1 MAALINDIVDPS
13 VMVDFV
19 RQWDNEVRRPTS
31 KWTLDEYLPNR
42 EIEDLDY
49 RIRKGTLN
57 DTDIAEYRSW
67 DTPARMTGRPGT
79 FYIEG
84 SLGPVSRQIP
94 LGEEEGLR
102 ARALLAKTN
111 DPIIQAIYQDATKM
125 IRSVQGRVEVARG
138 DLIDDGI
145 VTIAENGLTLTANF
159 GRSAAMRKTAAT
171 VWTNTAA
178 TILTE
183 LLGWVENYVDQ
194 NGSEPDHILMPK
206 TRIGS
211 LALNAE
217 MRSYAASNGTTPNR
231 ISRGT
236 INSILEEEGLP
247 PIRTYDAT
255 VRINGTST
263 RVLAVDKVFLMP
275 GSEEPLGNTFYGPT
289 AEALLLAER
298 GLIEASA
305 APGVVAVVTHTEHPV
320 QTYTVGTAVALPAMP
335 NPDLILDAD
344 VAA

>member
-1 MAALINDIVDPS
+1 MAQLVHDLVDPQLLI
-13 VMVDFV
+13 DFV
-19 RQWDNEVRRPTS
+19 RTWDREVLRPEAQFS
-31 KWTLDEYLPNR
+31 LDSYLPNR
-42 EIEDLDY
+42 ETMDLDF
-49 RIRKGTLN
+49 RIRKGALN
-57 DTDIAEYRSW
+57 DVDVAEYRAW

-79 FYIEG
+79 YFIEG

-111 DPIIQAIYQDATKM
+111 DPIIQAIYADATQM
-125 IRSVQGRVEVARG
+125 IRSVQGRLEMARG

-183 LLGWVENYVDQ
+183 LLGWVVNYQDQ
-194 NGSEPDHILMPK
+194 NGTEPDHILMPK
-206 TRIGS
+206 TRVGS

-217 MRSYAASNGTTPNR
+217 MRSYAAANGTTPNR
-231 ISRGT
+231 INRQT
-236 INSILEEEGLP
+236 IDNVFAAEGLP
-247 PIRTYDAT
+247 PIRTYDT
-255 VRINGTST
+255 VVRVNGTST
-263 RVLAVDKVFLMP
+263 RVLPVDKVYLMP
-275 GSEEPLGNTFYGPT
+275 GSTEPLGNTFYGPT
-289 AEALLLAER
+289 AEALLLREK
-298 GLIEASA
+298 GLIEAEGI
-305 APGVVAVVTHTEHPV
+305 PGVVAVVTRTEHPV

-344 VAA
+344 VA

>member
-1 MAALINDIVDPS
+1 MAQLVHDLVDPQLLI
-13 VMVDFV
+13 DFV
-19 RQWDNEVRRPTS
+19 RTWDREVLRPTAQFS
-31 KWTLDEYLPNR
+31 LDSYLPNR
-42 EIEDLDY
+42 ETMDLDY
-49 RIRKGTLN
+49 RIRKGALN
-57 DTDIAEYRSW
+57 DVDIAEYRAW

-79 FYIEG
+79 FFIEG

-111 DPIIQAIYQDATKM
+111 DPIIQAIYADATQM
-125 IRSVQGRVEVARG
+125 IRSVQGRIEVARG

-159 GRSAAMRKTAAT
+159 GRDASMRKTAAT

-183 LLGWVENYVDQ
+183 LLGWVENYQDR
-194 NGSEPDHILMPK
+194 NGTEPDHILMPK
-206 TRIGS
+206 TRVGS

-217 MRSYAASNGTTPNR
+217 MRAYAAANGTTPNR
-231 ISRGT
+231 INRAT
-236 INSILEEEGLP
+236 IDNVFAAEGLP
-247 PIRTYDAT
+247 PIRTYDT
-255 VRINGTST
+255 VVRINGTST
-263 RVLAVDKVFLMP
+263 RVLPVDKVYLMP
-275 GSEEPLGNTFYGPT
+275 SASEPLGNTFYGPT
-289 AEALLLAER
+289 AEALLLREK
-298 GLIEASA
+298 GLIEAEGI
-305 APGVVAVVTHTEHPV
+305 PGVVAVVTRTEHPV

-344 VAA
+344 VA